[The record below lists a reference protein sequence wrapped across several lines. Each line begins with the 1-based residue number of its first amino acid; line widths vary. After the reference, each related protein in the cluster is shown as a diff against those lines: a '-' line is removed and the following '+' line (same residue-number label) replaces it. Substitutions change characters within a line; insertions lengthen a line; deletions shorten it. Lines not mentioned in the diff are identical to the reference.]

1 MPIQEQNIVF
11 VESQVMDDV
20 PEGGG
25 AATGRVIVDGQMNN
39 VFEDISDLD
48 RAYGRFNLRKLF
60 LAVRNERASENYNTE
75 FLANM
80 LTEEGKGQFDVRQ
93 AILGHIQQGGSPTPF
108 DRLLATRLV
117 SRALNLFDEGWESSK
132 PQSWYLGLSEA
143 QVAHQPLAHMMEH
156 IDPTFRRPL
165 DQWWLQLQDVFAD
178 VAYEPSTPEH
188 SSL

>member
-1 MPIQEQNIVF
+1 MGRYCGYLAL
-11 VESQVMDDV
+11 M
-20 PEGGG
+20 GGLAGG
-25 AATGRVIVDGQMNN
+25 AERVYLHETGTSLG
-39 VFEDISDLD
+39 DLYKD
-48 RAYGRFNLRKLF
+48 MEWLRGSFRNGRKLF

-165 DQWWLQLQDVFAD
+165 GQWWLQLQDVFAD
-178 VAYEPSTPEH
+178 VSYEPSTPEH